1 MLNVITSPPA
11 AYDLERFWK
20 LVSLGINADEKE
32 SSSKKFLEV
41 YQKKSIE
48 YKDGRYSAKLP
59 WKQDHPLPSNYDVT
73 KRRTERP
80 IKRLRQE
87 PEIIQQYNEI
97 IADQERRDFIEK
109 IEDRN
114 TPGNQVHYIPH
125 HEVTKDSSSTPIR
138 IVYDCSFRQSRNSP
152 SLNDCLE

>member
-20 LVSLGINADEKE
+20 LESLGINANEKE

-59 WKQDHPLPSNYDVT
+59 WKQDHPPLPSNYDVT
-73 KRRTERP
+73 KRRTERT

-97 IADQERRDFIEK
+97 IADQQRRDFIEK
-109 IEDRN
+109 N
-114 TPGNQVHYIPH
+114 
-125 HEVTKDSSSTPIR
+125 
-138 IVYDCSFRQSRNSP
+138 
-152 SLNDCLE
+152 